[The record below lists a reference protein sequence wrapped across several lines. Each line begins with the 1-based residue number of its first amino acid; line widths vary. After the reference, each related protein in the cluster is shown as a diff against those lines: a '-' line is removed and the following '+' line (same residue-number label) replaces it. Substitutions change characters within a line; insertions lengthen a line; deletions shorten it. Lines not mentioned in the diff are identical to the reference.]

1 MQLTYNKTEDRSDL
15 TGKMLNSL
23 NKN

>member
-15 TGKMLNSL
+15 TKMLNGL